1 VVAAF
6 GVSVGL
12 ALFVETA
19 LVLDAAVFGAV
30 ASFPVLGVAT
40 GAGRADSVLLAV
52 GSTGTGT
59 AVAGGGAGST
69 ATVAAADGAGSA
81 AGSFFLHA
89 RAALSTRA
97 KQSGVVKSNRM

>member
-69 ATVAAADGAGSA
+69 ATVAAADGAGS
-81 AGSFFLHA
+81 FFLHA